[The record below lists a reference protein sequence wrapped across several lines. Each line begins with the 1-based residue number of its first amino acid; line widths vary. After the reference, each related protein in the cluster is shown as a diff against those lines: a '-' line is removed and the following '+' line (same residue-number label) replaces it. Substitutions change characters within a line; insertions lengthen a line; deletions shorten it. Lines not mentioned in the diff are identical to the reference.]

1 MPTPEEIIV
10 RKERRELQAADG
22 KVAMAE
28 YLAEPDQRAAL
39 TVKLRAARLEAE
51 AVAAMVPPVKKVR
64 KRAV

>member
-22 KVAMAE
+22 KIAMAE